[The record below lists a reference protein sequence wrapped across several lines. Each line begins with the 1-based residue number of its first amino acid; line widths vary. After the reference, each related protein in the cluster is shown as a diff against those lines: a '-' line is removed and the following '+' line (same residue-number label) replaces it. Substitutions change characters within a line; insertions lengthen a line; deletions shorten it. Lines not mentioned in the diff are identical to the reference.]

1 MAKIRLESLVGEGFG
16 EANFIQE
23 RLSTVRLATGAPGPR
38 VSGLR
43 TESPSPTLIPMTQHS
58 GYPSFS
64 KAEFFLALSCQ

>member
-16 EANFIQE
+16 EANFNQE

-43 TESPSPTLIPMTQHS
+43 TVSIPDLDPHD
-58 GYPSFS
+58 P
-64 KAEFFLALSCQ
+64 ALWIP